1 METNRISA
9 RIQAQKLEQKKDAA
23 ASGLTGA
30 FYGAAAGVVAGN
42 LRKPDIFEYTQTIN
56 KIGEN
61 DIKNKQKSLRKIAE
75 AMDNGKKLSDAQKE
89 LLKTLDLADSSSNE
103 IRKSASLLKRTNN
116 TGAILNH
123 LGDKIIKL
131 ESHIETLNNI
141 DPNITNDSPMAKSLL
156 EMYVDKNKAEFTIIN
171 DSKKAEVKT
180 FTSFDKAVEFLKKRV
195 NKYIDLT
202 EKTVK
207 VREAQLAGQL
217 QTGEFIGETFADKKD
232 GFRKFVVNEF
242 KSTKAKKYALWGA
255 LTAGVAAAAA
265 DFASNSRSKKV
276 LVPVKTIV
284 PVPVPVALNPEK

>member
-131 ESHIETLNNI
+131 QSHIETLNNI